1 MKQALGQLPNAPLI
15 YVLAQILF
23 TRVPKM
29 EDIWEDLH
37 QRVFDSYPESEV
49 ERVEQFAMKTDGLE
63 ASKETRWHLFAR
75 DRRKGVILSSNALIL
90 HTTSYTTSKDFFAD
104 LGFVLGHLAE
114 VLPSGI
120 QVNRL
125 GLRYIDLLLPPRGEL
140 DIDRQVV
147 DKLGILNF
155 EPLNCKPMRFD
166 RVDRYKTEIGG
177 ELILQHRQTMSK
189 DVLPSDLFPNMLKP
203 APLLEIPKP
212 ENVMVG
218 LLDFD
223 HFLKTDMPMEQARI
237 TEMFRQLQKTTSA
250 AFSEATTPAAMRL
263 WKEIQQ

>member
-37 QRVFDSYPESEV
+37 QRVFDSYPESEI

-125 GLRYIDLLLPPRGEL
+125 GLRYIDLLLPRGEL

-147 DKLGILNF
+147 GKLGILNF
-155 EPLNCKPMRFD
+155 EPLGCKPMRFD
-166 RVDRYKTEIGG
+166 RVDRYQTKIGG
-177 ELILQHRQTMSK
+177 ELVLRHRQTMGT
-189 DVLPSDLFPNMLKP
+189 DVLPGDLFPNILKP
-203 APLLEIPKP
+203 ASLLEVPKSQ
-212 ENVMVG
+212 NVMVG

-223 HFLKTDMPMEQARI
+223 HFLKADMPMELASI
-237 TEMFRQLQKTTSA
+237 IDKFRQLQETTSA
-250 AFSEATTPAAMRL
+250 AFRKITTPAAMQV
-263 WKEIQQ
+263 WEGTQ

>member
-29 EDIWEDLH
+29 EDIWEYLH
-37 QRVFDSYPESEV
+37 QRVFDSYPESEI

-104 LGFVLGHLAE
+104 LGFVLGHLVE

-125 GLRYIDLLLPPRGEL
+125 GLRYIDLLLPRGEL

-147 DKLGILNF
+147 GKLGILNF
-155 EPLNCKPMRFD
+155 ESLSCKPMRFD
-166 RVDRYKTEIGG
+166 RVDRYQTEIGG
-177 ELILQHRQTMSK
+177 ELVLRHRQTMGT
-189 DVLPSDLFPNMLKP
+189 DVLPGDLFPNFLKP
-203 APLLEIPKP
+203 APLLEAPKP
-212 ENVMVG
+212 PNVMVG

-223 HFLKTDMPMEQARI
+223 HFLKTDMPMEQASI
-237 TEMFRQLQKTTSA
+237 TDMFRELQKTTSTV
-250 AFSEATTPAAMRL
+250 FSEATTPAAMRL
-263 WKEIQQ
+263 WKENPQ